1 MLKDSAGVAA
11 RSSRRCRGE
20 PQGSRDRELI
30 WDDGKAVDAG
40 GGDSGL
46 GR

>member
-11 RSSRRCRGE
+11 RSLRRCGE
-20 PQGSRDRELI
+20 ESQGSRDRELI

-40 GGDSGL
+40 GGDSGM